1 MIQVEGLTKYYGD
14 YKAID
19 RLSFHAEPGEIVG
32 FLGRNG
38 AGKTTTMRILSG
50 YMPPNE
56 GTAMI
61 AGHDVYNQ
69 SIKARQALGY
79 LPELVPMYK
88 EMTVWQ
94 YVDYMGSLRGMKGR
108 DREERVE
115 EVLSRVDMIDRAD
128 SMIANLSK
136 GMKQRVGLAQALVH
150 RPSVLIMDEP
160 TIGLDPGQVRDFR
173 DLIREVAED
182 RTVMLSTHILSEVEK
197 LCSRVIVIDQ
207 GKIVAEDRID
217 RLGAMSTGAS
227 RCFLRVDGVSDDD
240 AASHLSN
247 LKEIAE
253 AYPLTGGIEVIAA
266 NDVKDDIRP
275 IVAKSIIERGWG
287 LLELRATDSSIEDV
301 FLQLTQEEKLEAYVA
316 SE

>member
-1 MIQVEGLTKYYGD
+1 MIQVDGLTKYYGS

-56 GTAMI
+56 GTALI
-61 AGHDVYNQ
+61 AGHDIYNE

-94 YVDYMGSLRGMKGR
+94 YVNYMGSLRGMKNP
-108 DREERVE
+108 DRGERVE
-115 EVLSRVDMIDRAD
+115 EVLDRVGMLDRAD

-160 TIGLDPGQVRDFR
+160 TIGLDPSQVRDFR
-173 DLIREVAED
+173 ELIREVAEE

-217 RLGAMSTGAS
+217 RLGALSAGAG
-227 RCFLRVDGVSDDD
+227 RCFVRIEGISDQD
-240 AASHLSN
+240 AASALSN
-247 LKEIAE
+247 LKQVSE
-253 AYPLTGGIEVIAA
+253 AYPLTGGVEIIAQS
-266 NDVKDDIRP
+266 NFKDDIRP
-275 IVAKSIIERGWG
+275 LIAKEIINKGWN

-301 FLQLTQEEKLEAYVA
+301 FMQLTQEEKQQAPVA
-316 SE
+316 E

>member
-1 MIQVEGLTKYYGD
+1 MIQVDGLTKYYGS

-56 GTAMI
+56 GTALI
-61 AGHDVYNQ
+61 AGHDIYNE

-94 YVDYMGSLRGMKGR
+94 YVNYMGSLRGMKNP
-108 DREERVE
+108 DRGERVE
-115 EVLSRVDMIDRAD
+115 EVLDRVGMLDRAD

-160 TIGLDPGQVRDFR
+160 TIGLDPSQVRDFR
-173 DLIREVAED
+173 ELIREVAEE

-217 RLGAMSTGAS
+217 RLGALSAGAG
-227 RCFLRVDGVSDDD
+227 RCFVRIEGISDQD
-240 AASHLSN
+240 AASALSN
-247 LKEIAE
+247 LKQVSE
-253 AYPLTGGIEVIAA
+253 AYPLTGGVEIIAQS
-266 NDVKDDIRP
+266 NFKEDIRP
-275 IVAKSIIERGWG
+275 LIAKEIINKGWN

-301 FLQLTQEEKLEAYVA
+301 FMQLTQEEKQQAPVA
-316 SE
+316 E

>member
-1 MIQVEGLTKYYGD
+1 MIQVEGLTKYYGS

-56 GTAMI
+56 GNAKI
-61 AGHDVYNQ
+61 AGYDVYSE

-79 LPELVPMYK
+79 LPELVPMYR

-94 YVDYMGSLRGMKGR
+94 YVDYIASLHGMSRK
-108 DREERVE
+108 ERSMRVD
-115 EVLSRVDMIDRAD
+115 EVLERVDMIDRAD
-128 SMIANLSK
+128 SMISNLSK

-173 DLIREVAED
+173 ELIREVAED

-207 GKIVAEDRID
+207 GKIIAEDSID
-217 RLGAMSTGAS
+217 RLGSLSAGAA
-227 RCFLRVDGVSDDD
+227 RCFLRVDGASDTDV
-240 AASHLSN
+240 ASHLSN
-247 LKEIAE
+247 LKEVTD
-253 AYPLTGGIEVIAA
+253 AYPLTGGVEVVANVDIES
-266 NDVKDDIRP
+266 DIRP
-275 IVAKSIIERGWG
+275 IIAREIINKNWN
-287 LLELRATDSSIEDV
+287 LLELRATDSSMEDV
-301 FLQLTQEEKLEAYVA
+301 FIRLTEEEKLGTIVTE
-316 SE
+316 